1 MLKQINIFYVSTTHQ
16 RILPL
21 ELLDKFILNRK
32 VNEQIIIIFITA
44 LVKVS
49 QYPREIG
56 PIGCGERK
64 TERETE
70 TLIIRNWLM

>member
-1 MLKQINIFYVSTTHQ
+1 M
-16 RILPL
+16 
-21 ELLDKFILNRK
+21 
-32 VNEQIIIIFITA
+32 NEQIIIIFITA

-64 TERETE
+64 TERERE
-70 TLIIRNWLM
+70 TLIIWNWLM